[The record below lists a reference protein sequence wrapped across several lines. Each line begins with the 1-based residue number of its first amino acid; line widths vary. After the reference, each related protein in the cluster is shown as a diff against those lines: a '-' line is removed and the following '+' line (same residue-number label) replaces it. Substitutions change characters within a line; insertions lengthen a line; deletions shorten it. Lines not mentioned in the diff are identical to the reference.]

1 MSIPI
6 WQDPGNPANANS
18 PLSPMNNAVN
28 KRYPPTIGDWIL
40 TGFIVGIFA
49 LVALAVFIKTH
60 FF

>member
-1 MSIPI
+1 
-6 WQDPGNPANANS
+6 
-18 PLSPMNNAVN
+18 MNNAVN